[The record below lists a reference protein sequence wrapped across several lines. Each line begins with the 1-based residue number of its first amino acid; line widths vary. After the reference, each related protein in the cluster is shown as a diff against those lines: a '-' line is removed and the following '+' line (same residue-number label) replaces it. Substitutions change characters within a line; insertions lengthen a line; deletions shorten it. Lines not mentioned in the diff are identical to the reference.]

1 MTEHALV
8 SLCCGSKTKEYTI
21 CVNFEVLTAMKMSMP
36 VFWFVMLCGL
46 VYSPDNGYSIFSQ
59 SLVSTYKP
67 TQCHN
72 PEDKHQYYI
81 IWLSSIHGEMEIGI
95 YQDCFPCC
103 PSFIPY
109 YHKHIS
115 MNILF
120 CTLME
125 CFGFLCAKSGQYTM
139 RKMQVGLL
147 LKTCLLSYSNR
158 FFWVGLEINHG

>member
-21 CVNFEVLTAMKMSMP
+21 CVNFEVLTAMKVSMP

-46 VYSPDNGYSIFSQ
+46 VCSPDNGYSIFSQ

-72 PEDKHQYYI
+72 PEDKYQHYI

-103 PSFIPY
+103 PSFNEQSVLYINGVFC
-109 YHKHIS
+109 IS
-115 MNILF
+115 VCKVWSVYNEENASWIITKDMFIVLF
-120 CTLME
+120 
-125 CFGFLCAKSGQYTM
+125 
-139 RKMQVGLL
+139 
-147 LKTCLLSYSNR
+147 
-158 FFWVGLEINHG
+158 